1 MPGPDKLPASVQGA
15 AAAPTT
21 PATEPVR
28 AVNTAS
34 AAASAAA
41 DAVASVPPPAVPQQQ
56 ALALHVAAQAQE
68 LPRRAIRCRRLWLS
82 VYLPALPLDAL
93 QTRKPGL
100 GPGAEPGAACAVFD
114 EQQGMRRIVLA
125 NRIARRQGV
134 IPGLSVNAALALLP
148 GLCLLSR
155 NPASEE
161 RALLRLAA
169 WAERFTSVVSLE
181 PPDVLLLEIAGS
193 VSLFGGRDFLRQT
206 IETGLREQAFT
217 FSTALAPVPLA
228 AVWLARSGASICVMD
243 TQRLN
248 GALSPLRLDCLQW
261 PVSVYESLQG
271 MGIYCIGDCLRLPR
285 EGFARRFGAARLL
298 QLDRALGRLPDP
310 RVSYRSAER
319 FCRDYELPEEQ
330 GDRELLLQASRLLL
344 QQLEQFLLTR
354 QTAVQQL
361 RFSFFHLKGAATDLT
376 LGCLHPERA
385 AGHWF
390 ELLEMKFD
398 RLALP
403 APVIAIRLRGGRAQA
418 LQMASAN
425 LPFQSSGRGQQGTS
439 IAPLLE
445 RLAARIGDGFVHGVT
460 AVAEHRPQYAWST
473 VPPLSQT
480 MQQTMR
486 QTMRQTGGERIPPC
500 AALPTPWDD
509 AEAAAQLA
517 GMRRTGSLLLRR
529 PLWMLAEP
537 LALACERNMPHYQ
550 GPLRLKEGPERIES
564 GWWDDNGIA
573 RDYFVAVNAHGVHL
587 WIYRN
592 VHDDADW
599 YLQGIFG

>member
-28 AVNTAS
+28 AVNAGAS
-34 AAASAAA
+34 AAAG
-41 DAVASVPPPAVPQQQ
+41 AVTSVLPRAVPQQQ
-56 ALALHVAAQAQE
+56 ALAFPVPAPVQE
-68 LPRRAIRCRRLWLS
+68 LPRRARRPGRLWLS

-93 QTRKPGL
+93 QPRKPGARK
-100 GPGAEPGAACAVFD
+100 PEPGAACAVFD

-125 NRIARRQGV
+125 NRIARREGV

-148 GLCLLSR
+148 KLCLLSR

-161 RALLRLAA
+161 RALLSLAA

-193 VSLFGGRDFLRQT
+193 VSLFGGRDSLRQT
-206 IETGLREQAFT
+206 IEAGLREQAFT
-217 FSTALAPVPLA
+217 VSTALAPVPLA
-228 AVWLARSGASICVMD
+228 AIWLARSGSGICVTD
-243 TQRLN
+243 TERLN

-261 PVSVYESLQG
+261 PASVCESLQG
-271 MGIYCIGDCLRLPR
+271 MGIHCIGDCLRLPR

-344 QQLEQFLLTR
+344 QELEQFLLTR

-361 RFSFFHLKGAATDLT
+361 RFSFFHLKGAATHLT
-376 LGCLHPERA
+376 LGCLHPQRA

-390 ELLEMKFD
+390 ELLEMKFE

-403 APVIAIRLRGGRAQA
+403 APVIAIRLRGGRVQA

-425 LPFQSSGRGQQGTS
+425 LPFQSSGRGQQGSS

-473 VPPLSQT
+473 VQPISQT

-486 QTMRQTGGERIPPC
+486 QRGGERIPQC
-500 AALPTPWDD
+500 AAVPTPWDAAD
-509 AEAAAQLA
+509 AAPQLA

-599 YLQGIFG
+599 YLHGIFG